1 MGQSIGCGGWNRSR
15 EVKPRAPKMGA
26 ALEGL
31 GLRVLDWRDA
41 TPPALDWFR
50 AIAAKTKAPA
60 PLGLHLLMEPE
71 WATMV
76 ANQVRNLEE
85 DRIRLLQAVL
95 ERPA

>member
-1 MGQSIGCGGWNRSR
+1 MSFLSA
-15 EVKPRAPKMGA
+15 APEMGA

-31 GLRVLDWRDA
+31 GLRVQHWRDA

-50 AIAAKTKAPA
+50 ASAAKAKAPA
-60 PLGLHLLMEPE
+60 PLGLHLLIGPE
-71 WATMV
+71 WGTMV
-76 ANQVRNLEE
+76 ANQLLNLEQ